1 MLLPSSILSVCYCA
15 PKSNRKVLGGEKAKI
30 TETRWERFLS
40 SSSSVWWKWQRPFKE
55 IAHKPHIKWR
65 KQKEKEKESRD
76 SRMNASLRF
85 TMRKSNFHF
94 FLIGKCHDSVL
105 PSIRYNLH
113 CCKQKKLLC
122 SFSLTHKHEYRF
134 IRMHSF
140 FLHISR
146 SNERALRC
154 NASIQMHALNVPS
167 RLKNMQPKCVRI
179 ASFTCS
185 QIK

>member
-1 MLLPSSILSVCYCA
+1 MPPSILSVCYCA

-65 KQKEKEKESRD
+65 KQKEKESRD

-122 SFSLTHKHEYRF
+122 SFSLPHTQ
-134 IRMHSF
+134 
-140 FLHISR
+140 
-146 SNERALRC
+146 A
-154 NASIQMHALNVPS
+154 
-167 RLKNMQPKCVRI
+167 
-179 ASFTCS
+179 
-185 QIK
+185 QIKIHTNAFIFPPHIQVKWKSIAL